1 MKYPD
6 VDSSASFVVSMQG
19 IKSLE
24 GRGLPICPSVI
35 EFCRDVI
42 SDRSSPPDE
51 NAMGLLAAVD
61 F

>member
-1 MKYPD
+1 
-6 VDSSASFVVSMQG
+6 MQG